1 MDPVKLGVVGCGVI
15 GPTHMAAAV
24 SSPLLELVAVADL
37 IDERAQAAASKY
49 GAAKVYRE
57 GADLIA
63 DLDIEAVVLAFPAK
77 GRTELG
83 LLALAN
89 GKHLL
94 TEKPVAMNAHE
105 VKQLIAAQG
114 DLKAACC
121 SSRYRFVEGARVA
134 TEFIS
139 SGALGELRT
148 VRVRHLFPCTEQ
160 PTEPRPEWRLKRHL
174 NAGGFLCNWGCYDL
188 DYLLGITGWKLK
200 PQSCFAQTWTIP
212 PQFESHIAA
221 ESDAETY
228 YLALIRCEGGTMLSL
243 ERGEYM
249 PCQADEA
256 WQIIGANGSLKL
268 RMISGNPKQIIHD
281 ETSTAGGT
289 TSTVLWEGDE
299 DTAMVSA
306 GPVTDLAAAIR
317 EHREPSTSL
326 ERALVVAQI
335 TDAVYASAA
344 KGKCVEVG

>member
-1 MDPVKLGVVGCGVI
+1 MEPVRLGVIGCGVI

-24 SSPLLELVAVADL
+24 NSPLLELVAVADL
-37 IDERAQAAASKY
+37 IEERGQAAAEKFSV
-49 GAAKVYRE
+49 AKVYRE
-57 GADLIA
+57 GADLIE
-63 DLDIEAVVLAFPAK
+63 DPGIEAVVLAFPAK

-83 LLALAN
+83 LHALAN

-94 TEKPVAMNAHE
+94 TEKPVAMDAHE

-114 DLKAACC
+114 ELKAACC

-134 TEFIS
+134 TEFVA

-148 VRVRHLFPCTEQ
+148 VRMRHLSPCGAQ
-160 PTEPRPEWRLKRHL
+160 PSEPRPQWRLKRHL
-174 NAGGFLCNWGCYDL
+174 NAGGYLCNWGCYDL
-188 DYLLGITGWKLK
+188 DYLLGITGWQLK
-200 PQSCFAQTWTIP
+200 PETCFAQTWTIP
-212 PQFESHIAA
+212 PKFESHIAPG
-221 ESDAETY
+221 SDAETY
-228 YLALIRCEGGTMLSL
+228 YLALVRCAGGTVLSI

-268 RMISGNPKQIIHD
+268 RMIARNPKQIVHD
-281 ETSTAGGT
+281 ATSTQSGT
-289 TSTVLWEGDE
+289 TATVLWEGDE
-299 DTAMVSA
+299 DTARISA

-317 EHREPSTSL
+317 EKREPETSL
-326 ERALVVAQI
+326 EKALVIAQI

-344 KGKCVEVG
+344 TGKCVAVG

>member
-1 MDPVKLGVVGCGVI
+1 MNPVKLGVVGCGVI

-121 SSRYRFVEGARVA
+121 SSRYRFVEGDGVHLEWRAGRAAHGPCPPPVPLHRATYRAPPRVA
-134 TEFIS
+134 PEE
-139 SGALGELRT
+139 APQRRRVPLQLG
-148 VRVRHLFPCTEQ
+148 
-160 PTEPRPEWRLKRHL
+160 
-174 NAGGFLCNWGCYDL
+174 
-188 DYLLGITGWKLK
+188 LL
-200 PQSCFAQTWTIP
+200 
-212 PQFESHIAA
+212 
-221 ESDAETY
+221 
-228 YLALIRCEGGTMLSL
+228 
-243 ERGEYM
+243 
-249 PCQADEA
+249 
-256 WQIIGANGSLKL
+256 
-268 RMISGNPKQIIHD
+268 
-281 ETSTAGGT
+281 
-289 TSTVLWEGDE
+289 
-299 DTAMVSA
+299 
-306 GPVTDLAAAIR
+306 
-317 EHREPSTSL
+317 
-326 ERALVVAQI
+326 
-335 TDAVYASAA
+335 
-344 KGKCVEVG
+344 